1 MSAAPNAGAAAQAL
15 LVDRRQV
22 RRAYQRAAAGYDQAA
37 AIPREIA
44 SRMHERLDYCKLDVQ
59 RVLDLGCGTAS
70 DLPLLQQRY
79 PQAQVIGADLSLAM
93 LAVGAAKARGE
104 RSLLNR
110 LLPFTSKGQP
120 LVAADA
126 VAQPFKD
133 ASVDLIWS
141 NLVLHW
147 LGDPGPALAEAKR
160 LLKVGGLFMFA
171 VPGPDTLRELR
182 TAFGDQHTHTQRF
195 IDMHDWGD
203 MLVGSG
209 FADPVMDMEML
220 TITYADLDAMVAELR
235 ALGATCAMADRRQ
248 GLLGRAGRERLIAGY
263 ETLRRDGR
271 LPASLEIIYG
281 HAWKAEA
288 QAKPQQTADG
298 RAIIQFMNAPGRA
311 TS

>member
-1 MSAAPNAGAAAQAL
+1 MAVAPPPGAAAQAL

-22 RRAYQRAAAGYDQAA
+22 RRAYQNAAAAYDRHAD
-37 AIPREIA
+37 IPREIA
-44 SRMHERLDYCKLDVQ
+44 SRMHERLDYCKLDPQ
-59 RVLDLGCGTAS
+59 RILDLGSGTGS

-79 PQAQVIGADLSLAM
+79 PQAQVIGSDLSPAM
-93 LAVGAAKARGE
+93 LGVAAAKARGE

-110 LLPFTSKGQP
+110 LLPFTGKSQP
-120 LVAADA
+120 LLAADA
-126 VAQPFKD
+126 MAQPLKD

-147 LGDPGPALAEAKR
+147 LGDPGPALAEARR
-160 LLKVGGLFMFA
+160 LLKVGGLLMFA

-182 TAFGDQHTHTQRF
+182 SAFGDRHTHTQRF

-209 FADPVMDMEML
+209 FSDPVMDMEML
-220 TITYADLDAMVAELR
+220 TITYADFAGLIAELR

-248 GLLGRAGRERLIAGY
+248 GLMGRTAYQRLLAAYEGR
-263 ETLRRDGR
+263 RRDGR

-288 QAKPQQTADG
+288 VAKPQQTADG
-298 RAIIQFMNAPGRA
+298 RAIIQFMQRPASN
-311 TS
+311 